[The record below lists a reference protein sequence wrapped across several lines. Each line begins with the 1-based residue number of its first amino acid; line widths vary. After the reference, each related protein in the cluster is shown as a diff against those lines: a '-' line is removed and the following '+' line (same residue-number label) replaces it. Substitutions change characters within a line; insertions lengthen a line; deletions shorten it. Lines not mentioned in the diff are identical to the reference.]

1 MKIGKLSGILFLFL
15 LWILITNYKFFPIN
29 TIGSLLNY
37 KSGLL
42 GIKPFNQVQS
52 KMVTGKEL
60 KIKIDL
66 FGIPYIYSK
75 DDDNL
80 AYGLGYM
87 HAKDRYFQMELMS
100 KMVKGELASMLGQKV
115 VRSDKFWKPF
125 EFDRKSKEIIEEYK
139 TNSPKLYSYLVH
151 YSEGVNAYL
160 EQNQLN
166 DPLYT
171 IFGLKPQKWK
181 PEYSLLTA
189 WYMSRNL
196 AYFDYHAERQ
206 ELLDKLPKEILDV
219 LYPQKYDASKTI
231 LSSTKEAPVFKES
244 APLKN
249 VTSNGLPITPIDF
262 NTDIGSNNW
271 AINSAKSTTKESL
284 IANDP
289 HLFLTLPGAFYEAS
303 LIGNTIKAYGYTI
316 PGVPLIISGH
326 NTTISWGITNGEW
339 DLTDR
344 YLLQTKKDTLYLYQG
359 NWIPFQEK
367 QYSIEVRGKGKEN
380 FNIKSTIH
388 GFVKKEDSIYY
399 AQKWY
404 PSAKNYSIKALF
416 NVMQSKSYNEFKNAL
431 KTYDYPPQNFIYA
444 DVNDTIGIV
453 CAGKLPKRPQEFQG
467 GLLDGTSIPLKEEF
481 ISTQWQI
488 SNPEK
493 NYLFSANQLPIQNE
507 HYFGAHWHKDDY
519 RVTRIDS
526 LLKSKNDW
534 SIQDFKSMQSDEVDI
549 SFFHLKAVF
558 QNQII
563 NEKYTYIN
571 ELVSSWNGNMK
582 EDSKEAFIYETLRR
596 CVEEEA
602 KQFANEELGVQQ
614 VPSMKSFL
622 IYLSDKTSN
631 NKEYKSKNDII
642 KSILKRADSILDVE
656 NQLRDKEYNQ
666 MSQINLYN
674 ISFLPGLG
682 HKTQNAGGNKNTIN
696 MNASA
701 HPIFRSIY
709 EMKKDNI
716 KGYTIMA
723 GGQSGKIN
731 SKNYIDQINDWKN
744 GNYKKTQFTENPE
757 ELKDITTTL
766 YFK

>member
-1 MKIGKLSGILFLFL
+1 MKISKLSIILLLSL
-15 LWILITNYKFFPIN
+15 LWIFGTNYTFFPIN
-29 TIGSLLNY
+29 NIGILLTY

-42 GIKPFNQVQS
+42 GINNS
-52 KMVTGKEL
+52 DNMTLEINTGKEL
-60 KIKIDL
+60 IIKIDTL
-66 FGIPYIYSK
+66 GVPYIYSNN
-75 DDDNL
+75 DNNL

-100 KMVKGELASMLGQKV
+100 KMVRGELSSILGSKV
-115 VRSDKFWKPF
+115 INSDKFWKPY
-125 EFDRKSKEIIEEYK
+125 EFDRKSKEILEEFK
-139 TNSPKLYSYLVH
+139 TNSPELYSYLIH
-151 YSEGVNAYL
+151 YSKGVNAYL

-171 IFGLKPQKWK
+171 IFNIEPQKWK
-181 PEYSLLTA
+181 PEYCLLTV

-196 AYFDYHAERQ
+196 AYFDYHVERQ
-206 ELLDKLPKEILDV
+206 ELLDKLPKKIQDI
-219 LYPQKYDASKTI
+219 LYPQKFDELKTI
-231 LSSTKEAPVFKES
+231 LPSKNEDQVFIESSH
-244 APLKN
+244 LKN
-249 VTSNGLPITPIDF
+249 VAASTSPITATKF
-262 NTDIGSNNW
+262 NKDIGSNNW
-271 AINSAKSTTKESL
+271 AVNSSKSTTRKPL
-284 IANDP
+284 VVNDP

-344 YLLQTKKDTLYLYQG
+344 YLLQTKKDSLYLYQG

-367 QYSIEVRGKGKEN
+367 QYSIEVRGKGKEK
-380 FNIKSTIH
+380 FNMKSTVH
-388 GFVKKEDSIYY
+388 GRVKKDDNTYY

-404 PSAKNYSIKALF
+404 PSGKNYSIDALF
-416 NVMQSKSYNEFKNAL
+416 NVMQASTYNQFKNAL

-453 CAGKLPKRPQEFQG
+453 CAGKLPKRPRGFQG
-467 GLLDGTSIPLKEEF
+467 GLLDGTATPLNEEF
-481 ISTQWQI
+481 ITTQWQI

-507 HYFGAHWHKDDY
+507 QYFGAHWHKDNY
-519 RVTRIDS
+519 RVSRINN

-534 SIQDFKSMQSDEVDI
+534 SVQDFKSMQSDEVDA
-549 SFFHLKAVF
+549 SFFHLKEVF
-558 QNQII
+558 QQQKI
-563 NEKYTYIN
+563 NEKYAYIN
-571 ELVSSWNGNMK
+571 ELIFSWNGNM
-582 EDSKEAFIYETLRR
+582 EADSKEAFIYETLRK
-596 CVEEEA
+596 CVEKEA
-602 KQFANEELGVQQ
+602 KRFANEELGVQQ

-622 IYLSDKTSN
+622 TYLSNEISY
-631 NKEYKSKNDII
+631 NKRYKSKNDII
-642 KSILKRADSILDVE
+642 KSILKRTDSILDIE
-656 NQLRDKEYNQ
+656 NQLRDKKYNQ
-666 MSQINLYN
+666 MSQFNLYN
-674 ISFLPGLG
+674 ISFLPGFG
-682 HKTQNAGGNKNTIN
+682 YKIRNAGGNKNTIN

-709 EMKKDNI
+709 EMKKNNI

-744 GNYKKTQFTENPE
+744 SNYKKTQFTENPE
-757 ELKDITTTL
+757 ELKNITTTL